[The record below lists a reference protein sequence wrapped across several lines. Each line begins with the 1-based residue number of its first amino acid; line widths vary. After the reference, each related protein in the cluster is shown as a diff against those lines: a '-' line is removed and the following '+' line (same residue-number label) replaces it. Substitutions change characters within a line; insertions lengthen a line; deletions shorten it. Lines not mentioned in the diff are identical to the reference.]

1 MVLAEGT
8 GRAAGSREGGGRAG
22 GDRAGRVERMCMRAS
37 FEWPFAVAK
46 LLGRCLEIRSA
57 VKPGQEEKK
66 PLFIAAMKV
75 LGTGLKTARW

>member
-1 MVLAEGT
+1 
-8 GRAAGSREGGGRAG
+8 
-22 GDRAGRVERMCMRAS
+22 MRAS

-66 PLFIAAMKV
+66 TLVYCRDESAGHRAEDSTVVKNS
-75 LGTGLKTARW
+75 